1 MPGVDRD
8 QLTIPPDG
16 RPLAEQPRWR
26 QDFPIDWPQDHFVA
40 RRDFTKFMVLTS
52 LAFAAG
58 QVWILI
64 ENFLRKRRGQPV
76 IRAIAKIEEIPVG
89 GFLTFQYPEE
99 HDGCV
104 LIRPSERTFVAYS
117 QSCTHLSC
125 AVVPKPSEGRF
136 HCPCHEGYFDIATGR
151 PIAGPPRRP
160 LTRIKLELRQGTI
173 YATGIEE
180 RTV

>member
-1 MPGVDRD
+1 MTAPDQD

-16 RPLAEQPRWR
+16 RPLSEQPRWR

-58 QVWILI
+58 QLWIVV
-64 ENFLRKRRGQPV
+64 ENLLRKRRGQPAM
-76 IRAIAKIEEIPVG
+76 RQIAKLDEIPVG
-89 GFLTFQYPEE
+89 GYLTFDYPEQ

-104 LIRPSERTFVAYS
+104 LIRPSERALVAFS

-125 AVVPKPSEGRF
+125 SVIPRLSEGQF
-136 HCPCHEGYFDIATGR
+136 HCPCHEGYFDLLTGR
-151 PIAGPPRRP
+151 PLAGPPGRP
-160 LTRIKLELRQGTI
+160 LTKIKLELRQGTI
-173 YATGIEE
+173 YAAGIEE